1 MHHVLLEGQVLAM
14 AIKRQTGVE
23 FIREGLRT
31 TTGHLFDEPT
41 QTHGPTEE
49 DIARKRAALIYG
61 PMLLRT
67 LREVNTAST
76 EGVSP
81 RKLFDDVR
89 GRIQLP
95 GGAAFDDFRLALGDA
110 YDNRY
115 VEVVGSDDY
124 GDPLYTITKLGLSV
138 APP

>member
-1 MHHVLLEGQVLAM
+1 M
-14 AIKRQTGVE
+14 AIKRQTGVG

-31 TTGHLFDEPT
+31 TTGHLFDEPS

-49 DIARKRAALIYG
+49 DIARKRAALTYG
-61 PMLLRT
+61 AALLRA
-67 LREVNTAST
+67 LRDVNAGTTAG
-76 EGVSP
+76 ESP

-89 GRIQLP
+89 QQTPLYKTH
-95 GGAAFDDFRLALGDA
+95 AFAEFQLALDDA

-115 VEVVGSDDY
+115 VEKVGNDDY